1 MNKYELGI
9 ILFIILMI
17 VVAAYL
23 HYRIAVS
30 DLPFWVKYWL
40 LK

>member
-1 MNKYELGI
+1 MNRYELGI
-9 ILFIILMI
+9 ILMVVLMLAA
-17 VVAAYL
+17 AAYL
-23 HYRIAVS
+23 HYRIALS